1 MQSLG
6 VSKELKEAGYA
17 LLCVAYP
24 KGDAVV
30 QTLEEDEVYDKQ
42 FGEAFAE
49 RALKP
54 SDRKSIERDDFALEI
69 ANMDE

>member
-1 MQSLG
+1 M
-6 VSKELKEAGYA
+6 SKELKEAGYA

-24 KGDAVV
+24 VGDAVV

-42 FGEAFAE
+42 FGNAFAE

-54 SDRKSIERDDFALEI
+54 SDRGNVERDDFALEI